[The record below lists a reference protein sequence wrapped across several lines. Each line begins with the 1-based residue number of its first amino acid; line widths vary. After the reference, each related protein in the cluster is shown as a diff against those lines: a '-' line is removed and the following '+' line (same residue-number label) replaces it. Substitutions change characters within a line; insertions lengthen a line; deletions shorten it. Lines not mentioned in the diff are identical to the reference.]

1 VYKSR
6 NPAYVMKCM
15 RSISE
20 TRASEGLEYGD
31 AAADALADHAD
42 AAEED
47 VLTDIPMDSAEESEE
62 ARV

>member
-1 VYKSR
+1 
-6 NPAYVMKCM
+6 M